1 MTFEQLKEYVKEKY
15 RDFCPNAAAASDHI
29 IFGNMMFTD
38 LGEVIFLNNTPY
50 PYKTSPRIR
59 KKISFDNMR
68 LVIDGLYGDK
78 ANPG

>member
-1 MTFEQLKEYVKEKY
+1 MTFEELKEYVKKEY
-15 RDFCPNAAAASDHI
+15 RNFCPNAAAGSDHI

-38 LGEVIFLNNTPY
+38 LGEVIFLNNTPC

-59 KKISFDNMR
+59 EKISFDNMR

>member
-1 MTFEQLKEYVKEKY
+1 MSNTLKLVLTDHWFEEIKSGRKTHEYRQMKTY
-15 RDFCPNAAAASDHI
+15 WNLRLI
-29 IFGNMMFTD
+29 
-38 LGEVIFLNNTPY
+38 NTPY

-59 KKISFDNMR
+59 EKTSFDNMR